1 MNPILDGPR
10 LSFLNLVNALTK
22 SYSSPEVMIKS
33 ISQEVWETLENEEL
47 KEIYQPAYDLAQER
61 FSQEKVYFPSA
72 ATPAAKIISLAL
84 TEPELFEI
92 GI

>member
-1 MNPILDGPR
+1 
-10 LSFLNLVNALTK
+10 
-22 SYSSPEVMIKS
+22 MIKS
-33 ISQEVWETLENEEL
+33 ILQEVWETLENEEL
-47 KEIYQPAYDLAQER
+47 KEIYQPAYDLAKER

-92 GI
+92 GILMSHLICSLKLKINESTDFCRS